1 MVAVASVII
10 AVIVSI
16 IVARVATVAL
26 TVTGLSREAARF
38 QARSALT
45 GAGFTT
51 SESERVVDHPVRRR
65 IISTLMLIGSA
76 GIVTII
82 ATLML
87 SFVGSERGSDT
98 LLRLGVL
105 IAGLVLVLAAA
116 RSDRVDRWLTQLI
129 ARMLRRY
136 TDLDTRDYARLLK
149 LSGDYAITEL
159 TVQEGD
165 WIADRALKDLELT
178 EEGIII
184 LGIQR
189 VDGSYVGAPRGSSP
203 VRAGD
208 TLVVYG
214 RGRRLAELDI
224 RRVGWQGEEAHARA
238 IQEQRFVETVEQ
250 AGDPARE
257 DLEREDRPA

>member
-1 MVAVASVII
+1 MVAVASVIVV
-10 AVIVSI
+10 VILSI

-51 SESERVVDHPVRRR
+51 SESEGVVDHPVRRR

-87 SFVGSERGSDT
+87 SFVGAQGRRDAT
-98 LLRLGVL
+98 IRLLVL
-105 IAGLVLVLAAA
+105 IAALLAILWAA
-116 RSDRVDRWLTQLI
+116 RSDRVDRWLTQVI
-129 ARMLRRY
+129 ARLLRRY

-149 LSGDYAITEL
+149 LSGDYAITEF
-159 TVQEGD
+159 TVREGD
-165 WIADRALKDLELT
+165 WVADRALQDLELT
-178 EEGIII
+178 EEGIIV

-189 VDGSYVGAPRGSSP
+189 ADGSYVGAPRGSSP
-203 VRAGD
+203 VCAGD
-208 TLVVYG
+208 TLIVYG
-214 RGRRLAELDI
+214 RGRRLSELDA
-224 RRVGWQGEEAHARA
+224 RPVGRDGDEAHARA
-238 IQEQRFVETVEQ
+238 AQEQRLVETVEHATDLAQ
-250 AGDPARE
+250 MDEEAGTSP
-257 DLEREDRPA
+257 